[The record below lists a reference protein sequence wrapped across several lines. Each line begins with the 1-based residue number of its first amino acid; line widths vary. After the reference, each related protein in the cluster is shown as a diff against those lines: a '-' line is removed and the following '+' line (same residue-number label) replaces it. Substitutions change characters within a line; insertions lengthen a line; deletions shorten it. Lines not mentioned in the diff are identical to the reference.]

1 MNSQHIAQL
10 RISSLHIQ
18 QGLFLLLALL
28 VTLIAVQQFQRW
40 EQSREA
46 THTQQQLVKVSTSY
60 QSLMRTAQING
71 QGPQPV
77 DGLVSADEVATPQKW
92 IF

>member
-1 MNSQHIAQL
+1 MNSQHIAHL

-28 VTLIAVQQFQRW
+28 VTLIAVQQFQSW
-40 EQSREA
+40 DQSREA
-46 THTQQQLVKVSTSY
+46 AQTQQKIIKISTSH
-60 QSLMRTAQING
+60 QSLTRTAQING
-71 QGPQPV
+71 LGPQPV
-77 DGLVSADEVATPQKW
+77 DGLVSANEVVTPQKW

>member
-1 MNSQHIAQL
+1 MNNWHIAHL

-28 VTLIAVQQFQRW
+28 VTLIAVQQFERRDH
-40 EQSREA
+40 SREA
-46 THTQQQLVKVSTSY
+46 ARTQQQIIKVSTSY
-60 QSLMRTAQING
+60 QSLTRTAQINELEAR
-71 QGPQPV
+71 PV
-77 DGLVSADEVATPQKW
+77 DGVVSVNEVVTPQKW

>member
-1 MNSQHIAQL
+1 MNSQHIAHL

-28 VTLIAVQQFQRW
+28 ITLIAVQQFQRW
-40 EQSREA
+40 DQSREA
-46 THTQQQLVKVSTSY
+46 AKPHQPLIKSSVSY
-60 QSLMRTAQING
+60 HSLTRTAQITDL
-71 QGPQPV
+71 GPRPV
-77 DGLVSADEVATPQKW
+77 DGVVSADEVVTPQKW